1 MAEGREREREERGEK
16 GNESIFHLSP
26 SDPLPHEIA
35 QRRGRAKRVP
45 TAVTSSDHSKG
56 WQTLRDLALSYNA
69 AGNRGRGGDAS
80 EAAEAAECRV
90 ASTFALQLRYQC
102 HRVSACWQGSI
113 QI

>member
-1 MAEGREREREERGEK
+1 MAEGRERERERRGERK
-16 GNESIFHLSP
+16 GMKAFSICLP
-26 SDPLPHEIA
+26 PPPPHEIA